1 MLILALDTTGSV
13 CTAALAEDDRIR
25 AEVWLDYKKT
35 HSEGLMPMVDY
46 LLKSIGA
53 DIADVGLFAAVTG
66 PGSYTGIR
74 IGVSAVKA
82 FAQAGGKPCAA
93 VNTLDSL
100 CMNVPHFDGL
110 VCPMID
116 ARRQEVYTAVYAGG
130 ARQQEYR
137 AIALAELLLELAG
150 SKTLFLGDGAANYRE
165 IITHEMGETA
175 VFASPHSMLQRA
187 SSACLIASAA
197 AKEGRLLSAFTLEP
211 YYLKKPQ
218 YKEVT

>member
-1 MLILALDTTGSV
+1 MLILAIDTTGGV
-13 CTAALAEDDRIR
+13 CTAALSEDERIR
-25 AEVWLDYKKT
+25 AEIWLDYKKN

-46 LLKSIGA
+46 LLKSSGT

-100 CMNVPHFDGL
+100 SRNIAHFEGL

-116 ARRQEVYTAVYAGG
+116 ARRQEVYTAVYRGKIHD
-130 ARQQEYR
+130 EYR
-137 AIALAELLLELAG
+137 ALPLLELLPQLQG
-150 SKTLFLGDGAANYRE
+150 QKTLFLGDGAVNYKE
-165 IITHEMGETA
+165 IIQTEMGEAA
-175 VFASPHSMLQRA
+175 VFASPNNSLQRA
-187 SSACLIASAA
+187 SSACVLACEAA
-197 AKEGRLLSAFTLEP
+197 REGALQTAFELEP

-218 YKEVT
+218 YKEAT